1 MLVWLADVGLTGR
14 IWADEQLPA
23 FADVAQTAYDYRP
36 GPESVEEHAADLAAF
51 LAERAD
57 DAPVVLL
64 GHGFGSL
71 VAQQLALD
79 RPDLVSR
86 AVLLAT
92 FGRASGYLA
101 ELLRGELAGYAGAAE
116 PAARF
121 GLIHDAIMGYPP
133 EVLGDNAAWA
143 RVRPVLAELAA
154 AEPAVVAAQRRAA
167 LAFDS
172 LERLAGCRVPLHVV
186 AFGHDLQAPPAR
198 GRLVAEAAPDAS
210 FVVLEE
216 LAHLSL
222 FRHRAAEASDCIR
235 DYVRQE
241 EARWASSTA
250 RPR

>member
-1 MLVWLADVGLTGR
+1 VTYVVWLPDVGLPGR
-14 IWADEQLPA
+14 IWAGEHLPA
-23 FADVAQTAYDYRP
+23 LPDCRHATVDYEAGSIEEEAGRVAALLD
-36 GPESVEEHAADLAAF
+36 GPA
-51 LAERAD
+51 
-57 DAPVVLL
+57 VLV

-79 RPDLVSR
+79 SPDLVSR

-92 FGRASGYLA
+92 FGRTSGYLA
-101 ELLRGELAGYAGAAE
+101 ELLRGELAGYAGE
-116 PAARF
+116 PEQSARF

-143 RVRPVLAELAA
+143 RVRPVLDELAA
-154 AEPAVVAAQRRAA
+154 ADPELIAAQRRAA

-222 FRHRAAEASDCIR
+222 FRHRAAEAGACIR